1 MSYVKNILL
10 IHGLMFIILTIPVS
24 FSHFDFAFSQR
35 NGPHFGNEGQGGYWR
50 PTGPRWCWRPTGPRW
65 CWRPTGPR
73 WCWRPT
79 GPRWCWRPTGPRWC
93 WRPTGPR
100 WCWRPTGPSVLEVG
114 GAGCST
120 GPNGIG
126 GAGCPTGSKNT
137 VSSTDNTITRGQGGA
152 GCSTGPNGI
161 GGAGC
166 PTGSKDTVSSTDNTI
181 TRGQGGA
188 GCPTGPNGIG
198 GAGCPTGSKDTVSST
213 DNTNNVIV
221 DDSSSTDS
229 SSTDSSLVGKTYII
243 HGPTDKTGGNPYSST
258 ASCHS
263 NDLILGGGSIYDITD
278 GNVTSFS
285 AIPDSL
291 STFTTK
297 ITSSSNSDSALTV
310 QAYAICYDNP

>member
-1 MSYVKNILL
+1 MLVS
-10 IHGLMFIILTIPVS
+10 LT
-24 FSHFDFAFSQR
+24 R
-35 NGPHFGNEGQGGYWR
+35 GQGGA
-50 PTGPRWCWRPTGPRW
+50 GGQL
-65 CWRPTGPR
+65 GQ
-73 WCWRPT
+73 
-79 GPRWCWRPTGPRWC
+79 
-93 WRPTGPR
+93 
-100 WCWRPTGPSVLEVG
+100 G

-126 GAGCPTGSKNT
+126 GAGCPTGNKDT

-166 PTGSKDTVSSTDNTI
+166 PTGN
-181 TRGQGGA
+181 
-188 GCPTGPNGIG
+188 
-198 GAGCPTGSKDTVSST
+198 KDTVSST

-229 SSTDSSLVGKTYII
+229 SSTDSSSTDSSSTDSSSTDSSLVGKIYII

-258 ASCHS
+258 ASCHA

>member
-10 IHGLMFIILTIPVS
+10 IHGLMFIILTIPIS

-35 NGPHFGNEGQGGYWR
+35 NGPHFGNEGQGGA
-50 PTGPRWCWRPTGPRW
+50 GGQL
-65 CWRPTGPR
+65 GQ
-73 WCWRPT
+73 
-79 GPRWCWRPTGPRWC
+79 
-93 WRPTGPR
+93 
-100 WCWRPTGPSVLEVG
+100 G

-126 GAGCPTGSKNT
+126 GAGCPTGNKDT

-166 PTGSKDTVSSTDNTI
+166 PTGN
-181 TRGQGGA
+181 
-188 GCPTGPNGIG
+188 
-198 GAGCPTGSKDTVSST
+198 KDTVSST

-221 DDSSSTDS
+221 ADSSSTDSSSTDSSSTDS

-258 ASCHS
+258 ASCHA

>member
-35 NGPHFGNEGQGGYWR
+35 NGPHFGNEGQGGA
-50 PTGPRWCWRPTGPRW
+50 GGQL
-65 CWRPTGPR
+65 GQ
-73 WCWRPT
+73 
-79 GPRWCWRPTGPRWC
+79 GGA
-93 WRPTGPR
+93 G
-100 WCWRPTGPSVLEVG
+100 GQLGQGGAGGQLGQGGAGGQLGQG

-126 GAGCPTGSKNT
+126 GAGCPTGSKDT

-166 PTGSKDTVSSTDNTI
+166 PTGSKDTVSSTDNTNNVVV
-181 TRGQGGA
+181 A
-188 GCPTGPNGIG
+188 D
-198 GAGCPTGSKDTVSST
+198 SSST
-213 DNTNNVIV
+213 DSSST
-221 DDSSSTDS
+221 DSSSTDSSSTDS

-258 ASCHS
+258 ASCHT

>member
-35 NGPHFGNEGQGGYWR
+35 NGPHFGNEGQGGA
-50 PTGPRWCWRPTGPRW
+50 
-65 CWRPTGPR
+65 
-73 WCWRPT
+73 
-79 GPRWCWRPTGPRWC
+79 
-93 WRPTGPR
+93 
-100 WCWRPTGPSVLEVG
+100 G
-114 GAGCST
+114 G
-120 GPNGIG
+120 
-126 GAGCPTGSKNT
+126 
-137 VSSTDNTITRGQGGA
+137 QL
-152 GCSTGPNGI
+152 
-161 GGAGC
+161 
-166 PTGSKDTVSSTDNTI
+166 
-181 TRGQGGA
+181 GQGGA

-198 GAGCPTGSKDTVSST
+198 GAGCPTGNKDTVSST
-213 DNTNNVIV
+213 DNTNNVV
-221 DDSSSTDS
+221 VADS

-258 ASCHS
+258 ASCHT

>member
-1 MSYVKNILL
+1 MLEANWAKV
-10 IHGLMFIILTIPVS
+10 
-24 FSHFDFAFSQR
+24 
-35 NGPHFGNEGQGGYWR
+35 
-50 PTGPRWCWRPTGPRW
+50 
-65 CWRPTGPR
+65 
-73 WCWRPT
+73 
-79 GPRWCWRPTGPRWC
+79 
-93 WRPTGPR
+93 
-100 WCWRPTGPSVLEVG
+100 VLV
-114 GAGCST
+114 CST

-126 GAGCPTGSKNT
+126 GAGCPTGSKDT

-188 GCPTGPNGIG
+188 GCSTGPNGIG

-221 DDSSSTDS
+221 DDSSSTDSSSTDS